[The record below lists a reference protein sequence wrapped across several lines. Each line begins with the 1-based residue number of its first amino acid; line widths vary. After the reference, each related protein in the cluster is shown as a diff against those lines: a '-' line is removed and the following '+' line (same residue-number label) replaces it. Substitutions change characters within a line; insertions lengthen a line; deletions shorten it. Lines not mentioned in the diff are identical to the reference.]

1 MKTLCNL
8 YQHQTK
14 YYNMLLVEYLLQL
27 LKRSLCYILKT
38 IEQSLNCSILTFP
51 PQLDSP
57 YNRVSKKTLDP
68 PTPSMHHVSQT
79 TTLLTSTN
87 HGFVSDFLLEEHK
100 HQYWSN
106 LAILCFLMTMLSL
119 GVYSIFQFTAISTD
133 KTTGELL
140 ISERRNVDLI
150 QANSLSLFP
159 STTSSFRCSHST
171 SLSSATRHTSN
182 SRNSLPNTLPTARF
196 DNLSDLI
203 PNYPSLIAN
212 SHFRPMLRRST
223 SSSSATT
230 TTTTTKT
237 AGSAHSILN
246 SSSTYTETTTG
257 MNFEYDMIGNTA
269 TEMLMNLSRNLSIRH
284 GMSHYV
290 GNSDTIEEDMN
301 ENDSVG

>member
-1 MKTLCNL
+1 
-8 YQHQTK
+8 
-14 YYNMLLVEYLLQL
+14 MLLVEYLLQL

-51 PQLDSP
+51 PQLDPP

-133 KTTGELL
+133 KATGELL

-150 QANSLSLFP
+150 QANSLPLFP

-230 TTTTTKT
+230 I
-237 AGSAHSILN
+237 GSAHSILN
-246 SSSTYTETTTG
+246 NSSTYTETTTG
-257 MNFEYDMIGNTA
+257 MNFEYDMVGNTA

>member
-1 MKTLCNL
+1 
-8 YQHQTK
+8 
-14 YYNMLLVEYLLQL
+14 MLSVEYLLQL

-87 HGFVSDFLLEEHK
+87 HGFVSDFSLEEHK

-133 KTTGELL
+133 KATGELL
-140 ISERRNVDLI
+140 ISERRNVDSI
-150 QANSLSLFP
+150 QANSLPLFH
-159 STTSSFRCSHST
+159 STSSSFRCSHST

-182 SRNSLPNTLPTARF
+182 SRYSLPNTSPTARF

-230 TTTTTKT
+230 I
-237 AGSAHSILN
+237 GSAHSILN
-246 SSSTYTETTTG
+246 NSSTYTETTTG
-257 MNFEYDMIGNTA
+257 MNFEYDMVGNTA

>member
-51 PQLDSP
+51 PQLDPP

-79 TTLLTSTN
+79 TTLLTSPN
-87 HGFVSDFLLEEHK
+87 HGFVSDFLWEEHK

-150 QANSLSLFP
+150 QANSFSLFP
-159 STTSSFRCSHST
+159 STSPSFRCSHST

-230 TTTTTKT
+230 I
-237 AGSAHSILN
+237 GSAHSILN
-246 SSSTYTETTTG
+246 NSSTYTETTTG
-257 MNFEYDMIGNTA
+257 MNFEYDMVGNTA

>member
-1 MKTLCNL
+1 
-8 YQHQTK
+8 
-14 YYNMLLVEYLLQL
+14 MLLVEYLLQL

-51 PQLDSP
+51 PQLDP
-57 YNRVSKKTLDP
+57 PCNRVSKKTLDP

-79 TTLLTSTN
+79 TTLLASTN

-133 KTTGELL
+133 KATGELL

-150 QANSLSLFP
+150 QADSLSLFP

-230 TTTTTKT
+230 TTTSTTTTTTTKT

-246 SSSTYTETTTG
+246 NSSTYTETTTG
-257 MNFEYDMIGNTA
+257 MNFEYDMVGNTA

>member
-1 MKTLCNL
+1 
-8 YQHQTK
+8 
-14 YYNMLLVEYLLQL
+14 MLLVEYLLQL

-51 PQLDSP
+51 PQLDPP

-133 KTTGELL
+133 KATGELL

-150 QANSLSLFP
+150 QANSLPLFP

-182 SRNSLPNTLPTARF
+182 SRNSLPNTLPTAKF

-230 TTTTTKT
+230 I
-237 AGSAHSILN
+237 GSAHSILN
-246 SSSTYTETTTG
+246 NSSTYTETTTG
-257 MNFEYDMIGNTA
+257 MNFEYDMVGNTA

>member
-1 MKTLCNL
+1 
-8 YQHQTK
+8 
-14 YYNMLLVEYLLQL
+14 MLLVEYLLQL
-27 LKRSLCYILKT
+27 LKLSLCYILKT

-51 PQLDSP
+51 PQLDPP

-133 KTTGELL
+133 KATGELL

-150 QANSLSLFP
+150 QANSLPLLP
-159 STTSSFRCSHST
+159 STTSSFRCPHST
-171 SLSSATRHTSN
+171 SLSSATRHASN

-230 TTTTTKT
+230 I
-237 AGSAHSILN
+237 GSAYSILN